1 MSKQA
6 TFDDAEVSRVLV
18 GQWECHREINHGVLW
33 KCFSE
38 FYTDG
43 RCRNWGTAE
52 RDRVANRFE
61 NSGTWRF
68 EGGSC
73 STRWSSP
80 PSKEIIGRELVDP
93 LLSLQEDEVIWQ
105 NTQGDQVVIRR
116 IKSEGA

>member
-33 KCFSE
+33 KYFSE

-52 RDRVANRFE
+52 RDGVANHFE

-68 EGGSC
+68 EGGKLFYKVEQ
-73 STRWSSP
+73 STI
-80 PSKEIIGRELVDP
+80 KEIIGRELVDP